1 MYKIDK
7 NVPPP
12 ANTGRGMPKYPF
24 GDMAVGD
31 SVLFE
36 DEPAGSQSAP
46 ATAARQYGLRNGI
59 KFRCWNEGS
68 GVRVL
73 RIA

>member
-12 ANTGRGMPKYPF
+12 DKTGRGMPKYPF

-36 DEPAGSQSAP
+36 DERAGSQSSP
-46 ATAARQYGLRNGI
+46 ATSARQYGLRNGV
-59 KFRCWNEGS
+59 KFRCRIEGS
-68 GVRVL
+68 GVRVW
-73 RIA
+73 RIE

>member
-7 NVPPP
+7 NVPRP
-12 ANTGRGMPKYPF
+12 AKTGAGIRKYPF
-24 GDMAVGD
+24 RDMAVGD

-46 ATAARQYGLRNGI
+46 GTAARQYGLRNGV
-59 KFRCWNEGS
+59 KFRCWTEGS
-68 GVRVL
+68 GVRVW